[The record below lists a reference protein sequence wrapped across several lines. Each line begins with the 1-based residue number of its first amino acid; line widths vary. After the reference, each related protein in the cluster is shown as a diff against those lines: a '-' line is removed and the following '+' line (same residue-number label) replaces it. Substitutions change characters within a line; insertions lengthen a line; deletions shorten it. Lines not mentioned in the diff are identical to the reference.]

1 VRLLGVWVG
10 VSSERALRLRLFTAS
25 RDPLRCERLL
35 AAIDTL
41 RARGLPIRP
50 DWFTKRRG

>member
-1 VRLLGVWVG
+1 MRLLGVWVG